1 MSRAS
6 RWLAASDGPGLPRR
20 GAPRRGD
27 GQHPRPDRPRTGAEA
42 SAAATTIVIGNPMI
56 ADVAVQKN
64 GSMVVTGKSYGT
76 TNLIAQ
82 DSTGAVIG
90 ESLIRVEA
98 ATDGVVLLQRGLER
112 ESYSCTPR
120 CQPTLSLGDVQ
131 RHFEAV
137 GRAGERAQRPRE
149 IADRRSSAVA
159 SRWQS
164 LSRPAVKHI
173 RVNAAEISVTVR
185 EMGDALRENS
195 GYERLFKLSL
205 FCS

>member
-6 RWLAASDGPGLPRR
+6 RWLAVSTALACLAAVLPAAAMDSILVQTDR
-20 GAPRRGD
+20 AQVLKLPPR
-27 GQHPRPDRPRTGAEA
+27 
-42 SAAATTIVIGNPMI
+42 ATTIVIGNPMI
-56 ADVAVQKN
+56 ADVAIQKN

-131 RHFEAV
+131 RHFESV
-137 GRAGERAQRPRE
+137 GAQ
-149 IADRRSSAVA
+149 A
-159 SRWQS
+159 
-164 LSRPAVKHI
+164 
-173 RVNAAEISVTVR
+173 NARNGLA
-185 EMGDALRENS
+185 
-195 GYERLFKLSL
+195 K
-205 FCS
+205 